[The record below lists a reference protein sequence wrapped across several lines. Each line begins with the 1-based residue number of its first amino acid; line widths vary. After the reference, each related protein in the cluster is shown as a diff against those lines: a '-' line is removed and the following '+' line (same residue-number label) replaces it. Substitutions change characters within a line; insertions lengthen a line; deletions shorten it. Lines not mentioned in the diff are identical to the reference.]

1 MTFDLQAAREI
12 AIKLTLR
19 YPAKELIDVDYQN
32 ALAGEMLPGAC
43 DEIARLDR
51 EVSVARNLASL
62 AKGIVDEQ
70 AIRIEQLEDW
80 LKEEKAQN
88 LLNFQRHDEGEKRSW
103 DDLSEK
109 ERAARI
115 EFAGDCLMVEG
126 KL

>member
-12 AIKLTLR
+12 A
-19 YPAKELIDVDYQN
+19 AKCQCKDDDIDHDYWN
-32 ALAGEMLPGAC
+32 AMAAQVLPGAC
-43 DEIARLDR
+43 DEIARLDH

-62 AKGIVDEQ
+62 AKGIVDDQ
-70 AIRIEQLEDW
+70 AARIKQLEGW

-109 ERAARI
+109 ERAGRI
-115 EFAGDCLMVEG
+115 EFAGDC
-126 KL
+126 